1 MSQHLMT
8 VALTTHY
15 SLSGYTVIKVK
26 SRMVLNKETSV
37 QNGNC
42 THERGPLEPSYMTAA
57 RLAFMTTLGPSWA
70 SLLILFDH
78 LSV

>member
-8 VALTTHY
+8 VALTNTLIV
-15 SLSGYTVIKVK
+15 SVDTLIKVK
-26 SRMVLNKETSV
+26 SWMFLDKETSV
-37 QNGNC
+37 QNGKC
-42 THERGPLEPSYMTAA
+42 IHGRGPLVPSYITYS
-57 RLAFMTTLGPSWA
+57 LAFMTTLGPFWA